1 MFCDSKWR
9 GKTVLIT
16 GGSMGLGKQLT
27 LKLCERGAIVIV
39 WGLRKRL
46 MKSLAEQCLHNGFHI
61 HWQQVD
67 VSNREMVYR
76 SALQVLQLYGSLDIL
91 INNAGIVIG
100 KPFLQIEDEEIQRT
114 IDVNLMSHFWTVK
127 AFLPEMFRR
136 NQGHIVEI
144 SSVAGLVGMNH
155 ISEYCASKFGVFGF
169 AESIRREC
177 LFQKSS
183 VNITIICPWL
193 MNTNM
198 FSGVRSPLFR
208 SLDTENVSIR
218 IIEAIERCESR
229 VILPPLLH
237 LLPIIEL
244 LPTNVVDWFA
254 TFYGALTAM
263 ETFSGHGSA
272 WVMKKLRTIGTSNI
286 L

>member
-1 MFCDSKWR
+1 
-9 GKTVLIT
+9 
-16 GGSMGLGKQLT
+16 MGLGKQLA

-100 KPFLQIEDEEIQRT
+100 KPFLQIEDDEIQRT

-127 AFLPEMFRR
+127 AFLPEMLRR

-144 SSVAGLVGMNH
+144 
-155 ISEYCASKFGVFGF
+155 F
-169 AESIRREC
+169 
-177 LFQKSS
+177 
-183 VNITIICPWL
+183 
-193 MNTNM
+193 
-198 FSGVRSPLFR
+198 
-208 SLDTENVSIR
+208 
-218 IIEAIERCESR
+218 
-229 VILPPLLH
+229 
-237 LLPIIEL
+237 
-244 LPTNVVDWFA
+244 FA
-254 TFYGALTAM
+254 T
-263 ETFSGHGSA
+263 
-272 WVMKKLRTIGTSNI
+272 
-286 L
+286 